1 MSSAVAGNRSGSL
14 RVRVDDAGTLLGIH
28 IDRDELRYG
37 GTSLATAI
45 LELYEIA
52 RADAV
57 ARRRSELLDYGIAP
71 DVVDRIHPQ
80 VARTAARRTALPDR
94 SWLREL

>member
-14 RVRVDDAGTLLGIH
+14 RVRVDDAGTLLAVH

-37 GTSLATAI
+37 GPSLAAAI
-45 LELYEIA
+45 LSLYESA

-57 ARRRSELLDYGIAP
+57 DRRRSELLDYGMAP
-71 DVVDRIHPQ
+71 DVVDRIHPP
-80 VARTAARRTALPDR
+80 VNRPDRPTPPSDR
-94 SWLREL
+94 SWMRDL